1 MASISRACAAFAIAA
16 VLAQPTMVLA
26 AAKVTTE
33 RIPLPGAQETPPAGL
48 FLQLDDDGEGQGPT
62 AQDAPVREKAP
73 QTTDTSHP
81 LPQIHYGADGLPK
94 PVARI
99 RAQILDAA
107 LSGDLEALRPVLES
121 NEMPPTLALTDI
133 EDPIDY
139 LKQASGDKAGRE
151 ILALLSE
158 ILEAGWVHVDEGTPQ
173 EMYIWPYFA
182 RYPLNSLS
190 PSQEVELYR
199 ILTANDVEE
208 MRDFGAYIFYRVGI
222 GPDGTWHYFVAGD

>member
-1 MASISRACAAFAIAA
+1 MAIFSKACAAFVIVAA
-16 VLAQPTMVLA
+16 LAQPTMVLA

-33 RIPLPGAQETPPAGL
+33 RIPLPAAQQTPPEGL
-48 FLQLDDDGEGQGPT
+48 FLQLDEEGEEPDL
-62 AQDAPVREKAP
+62 AAPDEHASEKAP
-73 QTTDTSHP
+73 QTPDVSRP
-81 LPQIHYGADGLPK
+81 LPQVHYGADGLPK

-107 LSGDLEALRPVLES
+107 LSGDLESLRPVLES

-139 LKQASGDKAGRE
+139 LKQASGDEAGRE

-182 RYPLNSLS
+182 RYPLNGLS